1 MREYREF
8 GCVLAHTSVMRR
20 KQNEKEKPM
29 KTGQDVIVSG
39 LYVSE
44 CCNVEVELAKDAS
57 FPRCTRC
64 SHLTVWDLG
73 EDLEEQAA

>member
-1 MREYREF
+1 MVWLRACNKNNVRQE
-8 GCVLAHTSVMRR
+8 
-20 KQNEKEKPM
+20 QNDKERQM
-29 KTGQDVIVSG
+29 KSGQDVVVPG

-64 SHLTVWDLG
+64 SNLTVWDLG
-73 EDLEEQAA
+73 EESEEKAA